1 MLRRAVLL
9 VHAAFLAFTGLSSV
23 SEASTK
29 FFIQQWYPV
38 FLIITPPT
46 MGEEYCDEH
55 VGSLWRRCDTLCI
68 SGFMDNVMFEQNGQ
82 KMAEIAD
89 TNNAYT
95 RIRYCGV
102 YSN

>member
-1 MLRRAVLL
+1 
-9 VHAAFLAFTGLSSV
+9 
-23 SEASTK
+23 
-29 FFIQQWYPV
+29 
-38 FLIITPPT
+38 

-55 VGSLWRRCDTLCI
+55 VGSLWRRCDTLRI

>member
-1 MLRRAVLL
+1 MSMSVLFGGDAIRY
-9 VHAAFLAFTGLSSV
+9 VF
-23 SEASTK
+23 
-29 FFIQQWYPV
+29 PV
-38 FLIITPPT
+38 F
-46 MGEEYCDEH
+46 
-55 VGSLWRRCDTLCI
+55 
-68 SGFMDNVMFEQNGQ
+68 MFEQNGQ